1 MDNALN
7 LSISSAMRRAHQ
19 RVIHLC
25 FQSVHVRRAPS
36 AIFAGPLLFN
46 YGQRREHHQWATT
59 VKQAN
64 KDQEDFAEKT
74 LHPRRIAIQQS
85 RSMHSEYDPFRNMV
99 ATAMIGDI
107 HTNLGATHGRF
118 LAQRM

>member
-1 MDNALN
+1 MDNALK
-7 LSISSAMRRAHQ
+7 LSISSAMRRADQ

-25 FQSVHVRRAPS
+25 FQSVHVRHAPS

-59 VKQAN
+59 AKQAN